1 MESIS
6 LFAAPTNTLIT
17 ETNPLDA
24 NVVFKIGFP
33 ILIIVL
39 VFLLLCGVTGFLA
52 RVGGFTRLDIET
64 SRWTSRFTII
74 FIYTV
79 LTWLSLTMLIGYIGN
94 GFLDMINGG
103 LLLILTVT
111 SIIQRAS
118 SNQAGANR
126 TLIFAFGF
134 IVAML
139 IWNFIYYAV
148 MNALPK
154 EFMDTI
160 GSEFHA
166 NFFNDLFKYLGWM
179 K

>member
-1 MESIS
+1 MNGITF
-6 LFAAPTNTLIT
+6 FAAPTNTLFT

-24 NVVFKIGFP
+24 NVIFKIGFP
-33 ILIIVL
+33 ILIIIL
-39 VFLLLCGVTGFLA
+39 AFFLLSGILGFFA
-52 RVGGFTRLDIET
+52 RVGGLTRLDIET
-64 SRWTSRFTII
+64 SKWTSRLVII
-74 FIYTV
+74 FIYSI
-79 LTWLSLTMLIGYIGN
+79 LIWLSLTMLIGYIGN
-94 GFLDMINGG
+94 GLLDVINGG
-103 LLLILTVT
+103 ILLVCTVT
-111 SIIQRAS
+111 SIIQRAT

-126 TLIFAFGF
+126 TLVFAFGF
-134 IVAML
+134 FVVMV

-166 NFFNDLFKYLGWM
+166 NFFNDLAKYLGWI

>member
-1 MESIS
+1 
-6 LFAAPTNTLIT
+6 
-17 ETNPLDA
+17 
-24 NVVFKIGFP
+24 
-33 ILIIVL
+33 
-39 VFLLLCGVTGFLA
+39 
-52 RVGGFTRLDIET
+52 
-64 SRWTSRFTII
+64 
-74 FIYTV
+74 
-79 LTWLSLTMLIGYIGN
+79 MLIGYIGN

-166 NFFNDLFKYLGWM
+166 NFFNDLFKYIGWM